1 MKKSHI
7 ILIALSAILLILA
20 AILLPR
26 TLRRW
31 NLYRVLDQE
40 RVEWIPARRGNIYDC
55 NGDLIATSRLVYDIH
70 LDCQMIE
77 SPEEWKEKTLALAP
91 KLAALLPERTAADWW
106 EYLQYGRQY
115 DNRYLKIAKDV
126 SPEMRDSIARLPIFN
141 MPSLKG
147 GAIYTSCQ
155 QRSHPYDSLARRVI
169 GYVRPGENGHIGIE
183 GYYDYYL
190 RGADGSKA
198 IRSGLYKGERRHLVT
213 GYTEPKNGADA
224 IITLSMPLQALA
236 DSALRAGI
244 GDDLDV
250 ASGCVVLMEVKTGAI
265 KAMVNLSR
273 GKMSY
278 ESSRLW
284 ERYNDAIAH
293 SYEPG
298 EVLQTMTLASV
309 LRDGSLT
316 SLNTKIPTRH
326 GILPNMPQDVYLKDY
341 ERQFKTDSISVLDA
355 FALSSR
361 YAMAYVATEAYD
373 KARDYYTEGLRNFCL
388 PKETVIGI
396 EGLREVD
403 ITNPNGYYWED
414 STLPSMANGHGLT
427 MVPLDILSFYN
438 TIANKGCMVRPHL
451 LEAIYSKTDTLVVHR
466 RYTEVLRKEVFSAPV
481 ADSLTRAL
489 LAVTE
494 SGTGTRLRNA
504 RYTVAGKTGTA
515 RQIIHVHYDEEGRIV
530 DPYCDEQGR
539 FQTAAT
545 YAGFFPADDPKYS
558 IICVLYSVPC
568 RKTYFGGTLPALIVK
583 DIINGI

>member
-1 MKKSHI
+1 MKKSYI
-7 ILIALSAILLILA
+7 ILIAISATLLILA
-20 AILLPR
+20 ALFLPR
-26 TLRRW
+26 IFLRCQM
-31 NLYRVLDQE
+31 YRALDQE
-40 RVEWIPARRGNIYDC
+40 RFEWIPASRGNIYDC
-55 NGDLIATSRLVYDIH
+55 NGNLIATSQLVYDIH
-70 LDCQMIE
+70 LDCQIIE
-77 SPEEWKEKTLALAP
+77 DPEVWKEKTLALAP
-91 KLAALLPERTAADWW
+91 KLAALLPERTAAEWW

-147 GAIYTSCQ
+147 GAIYTSCLR
-155 QRSHPYDSLARRVI
+155 RSYPYDSLARRVI
-169 GYVRPGENGHIGIE
+169 GYVRSGDNGHIGVE

-190 RGADGSKA
+190 RGADGSKT
-198 IRSGLYKGERRHLVT
+198 IRSGWYKGERQHLVT

-224 IITLSMPLQALA
+224 KLTLSMPLQALA
-236 DSALRAGI
+236 DSALRVGI
-244 GDDLDV
+244 GDDLDI
-250 ASGCVVLMEVKTGAI
+250 ASGCVVLMDVKTGAI
-265 KAMVNLSR
+265 RAMVNLSR

-278 ESSRLW
+278 ETSRLW

-309 LRDGSLT
+309 LRDGDLT

-326 GILPNMPQDVYLKDY
+326 GILSNMPQDIHLKDY

-361 YAMAYVATEAYD
+361 YAMAYMASGAYD
-373 KARDYYTEGLRNFCL
+373 KTRDYYTEGLRNFCL

-414 STLPSMANGHGLT
+414 FTLPSMANGHGLT

-451 LEAIYSKTDTLVVHR
+451 LEAIYSKADTLVVHR

-494 SGTGTRLRNA
+494 SGTGTRLRDT

-515 RQIIHVHYDEEGRIV
+515 RQIVHTRFDEKGRLI
-530 DPYCDEQGR
+530 DPYHDEQGR

-568 RKTYFGGTLPALIVK
+568 RKTYYGGTLPALIVK
-583 DIINGI
+583 DIVNGI